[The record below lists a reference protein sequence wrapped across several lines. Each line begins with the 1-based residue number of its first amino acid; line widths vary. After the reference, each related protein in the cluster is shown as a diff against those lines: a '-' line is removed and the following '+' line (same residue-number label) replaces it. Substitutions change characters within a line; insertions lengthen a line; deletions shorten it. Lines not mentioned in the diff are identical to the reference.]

1 MLKKNQ
7 QQTNKPKQQQNKT
20 PRRKWEGKRSM

>member
-1 MLKKNQ
+1 MLKKT

-20 PRRKWEGKRSM
+20 PRRKWEGKGSM